1 MGDKLSNS
9 LEWRLEENN
18 VFRPDFGDS
27 SFTEVEDPSGS
38 RIVVVTP
45 GTLDNLPPRL
55 GPPPVSISPGP
66 SQLPVVVKPQ
76 AKVHSGA
83 VRFQEPPRLPKTLE
97 TNQRNRQVR
106 FPDK

>member
-1 MGDKLSNS
+1 MGSQEAIPPFLPYTKAPSLQFDPEPETHHGFKDKLSNS

-76 AKVHSGA
+76 
-83 VRFQEPPRLPKTLE
+83 
-97 TNQRNRQVR
+97 
-106 FPDK
+106 